1 MVTNYLIQYIDTDP
15 DTGLDY
21 QAVDICQCE
30 HEWAATLVHSTL
42 ARELAEN
49 DFQNRIINTIK
60 LQS

>member
-1 MVTNYLIQYIDTDP
+1 MITNYLIQYIDLDP

-21 QAVDICQCE
+21 PAIDICQCE

-49 DFQNRIINTIK
+49 EFINRRIVTIK
-60 LQS
+60 L